1 MQSFQFSKVSSFVKN
16 EMKYEEMEIPKV
28 DSNSREIHLTW
39 ICQEFINIISTR
51 GLPSSWSKFRRN

>member
-51 GLPSSWSKFRRN
+51 GFTKFMVEFSF